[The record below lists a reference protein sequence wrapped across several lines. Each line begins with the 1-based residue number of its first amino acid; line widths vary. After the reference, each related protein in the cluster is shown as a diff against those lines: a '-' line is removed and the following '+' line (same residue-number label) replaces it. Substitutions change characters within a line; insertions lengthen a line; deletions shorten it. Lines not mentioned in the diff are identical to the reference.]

1 MINCSV
7 CFHLSLSGVT
17 FQSRQW
23 SSDSASSLECYLN
36 LSFHTHQ
43 AIPTAWWG
51 VPYPLS
57 TSGGEYLTHLP
68 SQVRSTLPTA
78 HLPPPTCHLP
88 PWVCGVGSERWVGG
102 GWAGG
107 RWVAGDGWAV
117 AHRPPLE
124 GLTRN
129 YIEIKGTHHPP
140 VTSNYP
146 PLEETAIVNFSPM
159 NYFVFFQ
166 FLKKKAQI

>member
-1 MINCSV
+1 M
-7 CFHLSLSGVT
+7 
-17 FQSRQW
+17 
-23 SSDSASSLECYLN
+23 
-36 LSFHTHQ
+36 
-43 AIPTAWWG
+43 
-51 VPYPLS
+51 
-57 TSGGEYLTHLP
+57 
-68 SQVRSTLPTA
+68 
-78 HLPPPTCHLP
+78 
-88 PWVCGVGSERWVGG
+88 GSERWVGG

-146 PLEETAIVNFSPM
+146 PLEETAIVNFSLE
-159 NYFVFFQ
+159 VVI
-166 FLKKKAQI
+166 KIIIGIVTEIIIKIVI